1 MAFKKNSRISTK
13 FSCRPL
19 KRSLTGGIFVDLRQ
33 NHFQDEREP
42 PKSLSNNEGSVA
54 NVVKHDEAAGHER
67 G

>member
-33 NHFQDEREP
+33 NHFQDKHESQ
-42 PKSLSNNEGSVA
+42 KSLSNKEYFMG
-54 NVVKHDEAAGHER
+54 
-67 G
+67 